1 MLSKSTNIP
10 RQNQEAID
18 MNATAKAE
26 AELAFKPQSKQE
38 DQPGRRTHV
47 AMEQISDAELDRRLA
62 ELRNEQLRR
71 VEAKREELEEG
82 ARHEWEKDREEA
94 LRIIKKIH
102 ERGGCREGFV
112 EFASKSN
119 GSFSPD
125 LLFERSLPVSYLPD
139 DLRPEGVTVVKK
151 GRTGSAG
158 ARSALSEKAPEKG
171 AGGETQEEIIVRV
184 VGEKKGQ
191 PMSLED
197 VIFEISKDEVFGAYL
212 KKEPRGM
219 SRKIGGVAKRGL
231 IKKTEKG
238 TYVPA

>member
-1 MLSKSTNIP
+1 MAISTA
-10 RQNQEAID
+10 EKTD
-18 MNATAKAE
+18 AKAAAE
-26 AELAFKPQSKQE
+26 AAFKTAPKQE

-47 AMEQISDAELDRRLA
+47 DMKQISDAELERRLI

-71 VEAKREELEEG
+71 VEEKRHELEEG
-82 ARHEWEKDREEA
+82 ARHEWEKDKEA
-94 LRIIKKIH
+94 FQSLCRKIH
-102 ERGGCREGFV
+102 DNGGFRDHFI

-119 GSFSPD
+119 GAFSPN
-125 LLFERSLPVSYLPD
+125 LLMERDLPVAYLPE
-139 DLRPEGVTVVKK
+139 DLRPVGVTKVKK

-191 PMSLED
+191 PMTLEE
-197 VIFEISKDEVFGAYL
+197 VIAAIGVDEIYGAYL
-212 KKEPRGM
+212 RKEPRGL

-231 IKKTEKG
+231 IKKTNDGK
-238 TYVPA
+238 YVPA